1 MNILFLNPVG
11 VLGGA
16 ELSLLDMLE
25 EIRRLRPSWQLHLI
39 TGSDG
44 PLLEKARK
52 IQVRS
57 SVVAM
62 PQSLTGLGDSGLAKS
77 ARGRWLRLFSQVG
90 RTAIAFAALPYYL
103 KRLRRAVATCQP
115 SLIHS
120 NGIKSHLFAGR
131 VAYRNIPVIWHVRDF
146 LSLRPVVG
154 KVLRRFA
161 SPPALVIANSEAV
174 RQDTAKVLPTTPVI
188 SILNG
193 IDTERFSPEGPRA
206 DLDQLAGLPP
216 ARVVRIG
223 LVATYARWKGQDV
236 LIEAAARLL
245 QNGAVP
251 PVRFYIIGGPVY
263 ETAGSQFTEAELRER
278 VRSHQLDSQ
287 VGFVPFQQELGSIY
301 RALDVVVH
309 ASVKPEPFG
318 RTIVEAMAC
327 GKAVVVAAAGGAAE
341 IIEPDTD
348 AVAVAPGDV
357 AGLAMALAGLVAD
370 EARRKHLGQAAR
382 TKAVERFS
390 RRRLGREI
398 VSIYDSLLKSET
410 THNIS

>member
-25 EIRRLRPSWQLHLI
+25 EIRRLRPAWQLHLI
-39 TGSDG
+39 AGSDG

-52 IQVRS
+52 IQVHS
-57 SVVAM
+57 SVVAV
-62 PQSLTGLGDSGLAKS
+62 PPWLAGLGDSGLAKS
-77 ARGRWLRLFSQVG
+77 ARGRWMRLISQTG
-90 RTAIAFAALPYYL
+90 RAAVAFAALPSYL
-103 KRLRRAVATCQP
+103 KRLRRAVAPCQP

-120 NGIKSHLFAGR
+120 NGIKSHLVAGR
-131 VAYRNIPVIWHVRDF
+131 VAPRNTPVIWHVRDF

-154 KVLRRFA
+154 KALRRLA
-161 SPPALVIANSEAV
+161 SPPNLVIANSEAV
-174 RQDTAKVLPTTPVI
+174 RQDTAKVLPSAQVVTV
-188 SILNG
+188 LNG
-193 IDTERFSPEGPRA
+193 IDTERFSPEGPQA

-245 QNGAVP
+245 QSESVP
-251 PVRFYIIGGPVY
+251 PLRFYIVGGPVY

-278 VRSHQLDSQ
+278 VRSHQLGSH
-287 VGFVPFQQELGSIY
+287 VGFVPFQHELGSIY

-309 ASVKPEPFG
+309 SSVKPEPFG

-348 AVAVAPGDV
+348 AVAVVPGDV
-357 AGLAMALAGLVAD
+357 AGLAKALGDLVGD
-370 EARRKHLGQAAR
+370 ETRRQRLGQAAR
-382 TKAVERFS
+382 TKAVKRFS
-390 RRRLGREI
+390 RRRLGQEI
-398 VSIYDSLLKSET
+398 VTIYDSLLKSEM
-410 THNIS
+410 THKRS